1 MAEDDAALME
11 RLAALE
17 AEVKADADAQR
28 SRKEAA
34 LSKLRES
41 RAAQQA
47 EKAEHAAREQALVK
61 RKSTTRV
68 ADDDDDDGSS
78 SDLGGAL
85 ELASKANRV
94 HKELAKTPGQGEKSW
109 VKSGLASL
117 VLGPF
122 GWLYAGSFREAI
134 PASVAWLAFATLASK
149 ILPSVLLMP
158 IMFVVMPLSAIAGVV
173 YAMQFNRNG
182 KRQRLWGKDKGGKG
196 KDLPGK
202 DKKRLSP

>member
-47 EKAEHAAREQALVK
+47 EKDEQAARAQALVK
-61 RKSTTRV
+61 RTSMTRK
-68 ADDDDDDGSS
+68 AAATDGDDDDGS
-78 SDLGGAL
+78 DIGGAL

-122 GWLYAGSFREAI
+122 GWLYAGSLREAV

-158 IMFVVMPLSAIAGVV
+158 IMFVVMPLSAIAGIV
-173 YAMQFNRNG
+173 YAMQFNRTG
-182 KRQRLWGKDKGGKG
+182 KRQRLWGKGKGG

-202 DKKRLSP
+202 DKKRLAP

>member
-17 AEVKADADAQR
+17 AEVKADAEAQR
-28 SRKEAA
+28 SRKDAA
-34 LSKLRES
+34 LSKLRAQ

-47 EKAEHAAREQALVK
+47 EKDEQAARALPVAK
-61 RKSTTRV
+61 RPASNRRSV
-68 ADDDDDDGSS
+68 AADADDDG

-109 VKSGLASL
+109 IKSGLASL

-122 GWLYAGSFREAI
+122 GWLYAGSFREAV
-134 PASVAWLAFATLASK
+134 PASAAWLAFAALASH
-149 ILPSVLLMP
+149 LPSLLLMP
-158 IMFVVMPLSAIAGVV
+158 FLFVAMPLSAVAGVV

-182 KRQRLWGKDKGGKG
+182 KRQRLWGKDKAAVKE
-196 KDLPGK
+196 LPGK
-202 DKKRLSP
+202 DKKRLAP